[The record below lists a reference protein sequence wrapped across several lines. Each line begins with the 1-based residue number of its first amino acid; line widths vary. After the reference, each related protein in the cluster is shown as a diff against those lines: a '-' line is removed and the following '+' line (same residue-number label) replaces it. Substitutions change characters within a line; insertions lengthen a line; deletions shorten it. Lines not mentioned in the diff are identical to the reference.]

1 MLRNNN
7 VVAAPAAQ
15 SLEGDVA
22 APGNMQAP
30 QNVVQPGQNV
40 VQPVQAPAAQTV
52 DAAQISQ
59 GVSDAMESY
68 RSSNNFVDANSQGVS
83 FGSRGVRVNGQYG
96 DIVSVDGVN
105 EDGSLQMTVNMDGQE
120 QQVSSSQVQGFGT
133 ERVGVVMAYAAQ
145 NGMSPEAINQ
155 AISGN
160 TGGVGT
166 QQFMEHVATAYE
178 QGRSGQQFEATG
190 NEALDSTLQGIYAEG
205 QQNRSADVSES
216 ATQADANAAEVAGVQ
231 DEVTE
236 GNRERGRS
244 RLEQARA
251 NAAEAQAR
259 MEQAAQD
266 MAAGNAT
273 QEDVDAAAD
282 ELTQARLE
290 ERRAEVE
297 AQRNE
302 VTEGNRQ
309 RARERGAENSSQG
322 ETQTEEAQDRGG
334 VVDNNNGRAPV
345 NVSTGLRS
353 AMDLAMRLEGSD
365 AATFARQLQADIDKG
380 RKVSARKAG
389 KLMRLLQ
396 EHNVNGVSE
405 AARGINQNAL

>member
-1 MLRNNN
+1 MVEKWFTGKILHNQDGVLRGMLSSMLSEGGEELIGSVTNDLTDTLLMPAITGGKSKWTMEAEDLMDQNPEMSAKEAYSKVFENHLMDAIVAAASGAASGGVMTGPVFAVQGGANMYSNWRSGRDMLRNNN

-22 APGNMQAP
+22 APGNVQAP
-30 QNVVQPGQNV
+30 QNVVQPT
-40 VQPVQAPAAQTV
+40 QTV

-59 GVSDAMESY
+59 GVS
-68 RSSNNFVDANSQGVS
+68 
-83 FGSRGVRVNGQYG
+83 
-96 DIVSVDGVN
+96 
-105 EDGSLQMTVNMDGQE
+105 
-120 QQVSSSQVQGFGT
+120 
-133 ERVGVVMAYAAQ
+133 
-145 NGMSPEAINQ
+145 
-155 AISGN
+155 
-160 TGGVGT
+160 
-166 QQFMEHVATAYE
+166 
-178 QGRSGQQFEATG
+178 
-190 NEALDSTLQGIYAEG
+190 
-205 QQNRSADVSES
+205 ES
-216 ATQADANAAEVAGVQ
+216 AMQLDANAAEMAGVQ

-309 RARERGAENSSQG
+309 RARERGAQNRSQG

-353 AMDLAMRLEGSD
+353 AMDLAMRLEGSE
-365 AATFARQLQADIDKG
+365 AATYAQQLQADIDKG
-380 RKVSARKAG
+380 RTVSARKAG